1 MVNNPFYAMM
11 AQLIQSG
18 GDPNR
23 VLQQMAQK
31 NPQVGQVLDMMRGKS
46 AQELHQ
52 VAQNIAQQRG
62 LDLNAIYQSLGIR
75 F

>member
-1 MVNNPFYAMM
+1 MNNPFYAMM

-31 NPQVGQVLDMMRGKS
+31 NPQVGQVLNMMRGKS

-62 LDLNAIYQSLGIR
+62 IDLNTVYQNLGIR